1 MSADRDEWERINRY
15 CWRRGPWR
23 IGVSFT
29 RGVPVYCL
37 TRDGDERVWCGVKV
51 ARARYF
57 ATPEAARLAAADDD
71 EQMAGGV
78 T

>member
-1 MSADRDEWERINRY
+1 MSDAGGEWQRVDRY

-37 TRDGDERVWCGVKV
+37 TREGDEVVWCGVRT

-57 ATPEAARLAAADDD
+57 ETAEAARLAAADDD
-71 EQMAGGV
+71 ERDGV